1 MIFIVRYSCPLTIN
15 MYGELIMA
23 DTYPSDPGQSDS
35 LIERNK
41 VFDYVRDMLGD
52 GMVEVELDPKHY
64 ETALDRAINRYR
76 QRSSNAVEESYMF
89 LELIQDINEYRLPDE
104 VVEVQSVFRR
114 AIGSRSGLG
123 AGGTLF
129 EPFNLAYT
137 NTYLL
142 SGSTMGGLATYEMFA
157 GYQKLVGRMF
167 GSYIEFKWKTTSHTL
182 TILQRPFA
190 AGEQILIRCHNYRP
204 DFVLLQDIYAK
215 QWLRDY
221 TLATCKLILGEA
233 RSKFGS
239 IAGPGSPITLNGTAL
254 LAAGK
259 EELVALDKEI
269 DLNTAGGTPL
279 TFVIG

>member
-1 MIFIVRYSCPLTIN
+1 
-15 MYGELIMA
+15 MA
-23 DTYPSDPGQSDS
+23 DIYPQDPGQSDS
-35 LIERNK
+35 TKERNA
-41 VFDYVRDMLGD
+41 VFDYVKAMLGD
-52 GMVEVELDPKHY
+52 GMIEVELDPNHY
-64 ETALDRAINRYR
+64 EIALNRAITKFR

-89 LELIQDINEYRLPDE
+89 LELIQDTNDYRLPNE
-104 VVEVQSVFRR
+104 IVAVQSIFRR
-114 AIGSRSGLG
+114 AVGSRSGMG

-142 SGSTMGGLATYEMFA
+142 SGSMMGGLATYELFA
-157 GYQKLVGRMF
+157 GFQKLVGKMF
-167 GSYIEFKWKTTSHTL
+167 GAFIEFKFNPTNHIM

-190 AGEQILIRCHNYRP
+190 QGEQVLLRTQNYRP

-215 QWLRDY
+215 QWLYDY
-221 TLATCKLILGEA
+221 TLAVCKLQLGEA

-239 IAGPGSPITLNGTAL
+239 IAGPGSAITLNGTAL

-259 EELVALDKEI
+259 EEIVTLEKEI
-269 DLNTAGGTPL
+269 NDMVPGGTPL

>member
-1 MIFIVRYSCPLTIN
+1 MSET
-15 MYGELIMA
+15 
-23 DTYPSDPGQSDS
+23 TS

-64 ETALDRAINRYR
+64 ETALDRALNRFR
-76 QRSSNAVEESYMF
+76 QRSSNAVEESYSF
-89 LELIQDINEYRLPDE
+89 LELIQDQNEYRLPDE
-104 VVEVQSVFRR
+104 IIEVQSVYRR

-142 SGSTMGGLATYEMFA
+142 SGSMMGGLATYELFA

-167 GSYIEFKWKTTSHTL
+167 GSYIEFKWNPTSHIL

-190 AGEQILIRCHNYRP
+190 QGEQILLKTHNFRP
-204 DFVLLQDIYAK
+204 DFVLLTDIYAK
-215 QWLRDY
+215 QWFRDY
-221 TLATCKLILGEA
+221 TLAICKQMLGQA

-239 IAGPGSPITLNGTAL
+239 IAGPGSAIQLNGDKL
-254 LAAGK
+254 LAEAK
-259 EELVALDKEI
+259 EDLEKLDKE
-269 DLNTAGGTPL
+269 LAELVTGGTPM

>member
-1 MIFIVRYSCPLTIN
+1 MS
-15 MYGELIMA
+15 GELKMA
-23 DTYPSDPGQSDS
+23 DPTST
-35 LIERNK
+35 IERNK
-41 VFDYVRDMLGD
+41 VFEYVRTMLGD

-64 ETALDRAINRYR
+64 EIALNRAIARFR
-76 QRSSNAVEESYMF
+76 QRSSNSVEESYMF
-89 LELIQDINEYRLPDE
+89 LELIKDQNEYRLPDE
-104 VVEVQSVFRR
+104 VVEVQSIFRR

-142 SGSTMGGLATYEMFA
+142 SGSMMGGLATYELFA

-167 GSYIEFKWKTTSHTL
+167 GSYIEFKWKPTSHVL

-190 AGEQILIRCHNYRP
+190 EGEQVLLRTHNHRP
-204 DFVLLQDIYAK
+204 DFVLLTDIYAQ
-215 QWLRDY
+215 QWLYDY
-221 TLATCKLILGEA
+221 TLATCKMMLGEA

-239 IAGPGSPITLNGTAL
+239 IAGPGSSITLNGNDL
-254 LAAGK
+254 KSAGK
-259 EELVALDKEI
+259 EEIEKLEKEI
-269 DLNTAGGTPL
+269 GDMVPGGTPL

>member
-1 MIFIVRYSCPLTIN
+1 MI
-15 MYGELIMA
+15 GELIMA
-23 DTYPSDPGQSDS
+23 DTYPSDPGLSDS
-35 LIERNK
+35 TKERNL
-41 VFDYVRDMLGD
+41 VFDYVRTMLGD
-52 GMVEVELDPKHY
+52 GMVEVELDPVHY

-89 LELIQDINEYRLPDE
+89 MELVQDQNEYKLPNE
-104 VVEVQSVFRR
+104 VVEVQSIFRR

-137 NTYLL
+137 NSYLL
-142 SGSTMGGLATYEMFA
+142 SGSMMGGLATYEMFA

-167 GSYIEFKWKTTSHTL
+167 GAYIEFKWRPTSHIL

-190 AGEQILIRCHNYRP
+190 QGEQILLRTHNYRP
-204 DFVLLQDIYAK
+204 DFVLLQDPYAK
-215 QWLRDY
+215 QWFRDY
-221 TLATCKLILGEA
+221 TLAVCKIMLGEA

-269 DLNTAGGTPL
+269 DMNTPGGTPM

>member
-1 MIFIVRYSCPLTIN
+1 

-23 DTYPSDPGQSDS
+23 DIYPTNPGESDS
-35 LIERNK
+35 TIERNA
-41 VFDYVRDMLGD
+41 VFSYVRDMLAD

-64 ETALDRAINRYR
+64 ETALDRALSRFR
-76 QRSSNAVEESYMF
+76 QRSSAAVEESYMF
-89 LELIQDINEYRLPDE
+89 LELVQDQNEYRLPNE
-104 VVEVQSVFRR
+104 VIEVQSIFRR

-142 SGSTMGGLATYEMFA
+142 SGTMMGGLATYVLFA

-167 GSYIEFKWKTTSHTL
+167 GAFIEFKWRQSNHML

-190 AGEQILIRCHNYRP
+190 QGEQVLLRTHNYRP

-221 TLATCKLILGEA
+221 TLAVCKLMLGEA

-239 IAGPGSPITLNGTAL
+239 IAGPGSGGITLNGTAL
-254 LAAGK
+254 LTAGTA
-259 EELVALDKEI
+259 ELEKLDKE
-269 DLNTAGGTPL
+269 LVEYVSGGTPM

>member
-1 MIFIVRYSCPLTIN
+1 MDSLP
-15 MYGELIMA
+15 
-23 DTYPSDPGQSDS
+23 PSTESTS
-35 LIERNK
+35 LIERNN

-64 ETALDRAINRYR
+64 ETALDRALTRYR

-89 LELIQDINEYRLPDE
+89 LELIQDVNEYRLPDE
-104 VVEVQSVFRR
+104 VIEVQSIFRR
-114 AIGSRSGLG
+114 AVGSRSGLG

-142 SGSTMGGLATYEMFA
+142 SGTMMGGLATYELFA

-167 GSYIEFKWKTTSHTL
+167 GSYIEFKWKPTSHIL

-190 AGEQILIRCHNYRP
+190 QGEQVLIRTHNYRP
-204 DFVLLQDIYAK
+204 DWVLLQDIYAK

-221 TLATCKLILGEA
+221 TLATAKMMLGQA

-239 IAGPGSPITLNGTAL
+239 IAGPGSPIQLNGTAL
-254 LAAGK
+254 ITESNQEIEKLEK
-259 EELVALDKEI
+259 ELDNLVA
-269 DLNTAGGTPL
+269 GGVPY
-279 TFVIG
+279 TFILG